1 LPLASCL
8 CVASGWTFERA
19 LISFNSFVRPVP
31 AACPGTGVTSPC
43 WSDSGCSTSPSRRC
57 RRVSH
62 TLYSTDLGSSPPT
75 ASLYAD
81 YARRNPHH
89 SAPTAVTRAP
99 AGWLACRAKPLLVVW
114 AGLGSGVRQGRAAG
128 WPRKPLHTLNPSLAP
143 LLPMMFQTRT
153 NDNQEKRA
161 YLGTPSNY
169 KGVSL
174 CVVSQTVGTEE
185 ARRLRMKK
193 HVL

>member
-1 LPLASCL
+1 MRSHSILSCVLCLRPARAQVSLHRAGRTLDVLRRHLDAAGEFPTHCTVQIWGAVHRRPLSMQTMHGGILITVHRQLLPERLLA
-8 CVASGWTFERA
+8 GW
-19 LISFNSFVRPVP
+19 L
-31 AACPGTGVTSPC
+31 
-43 WSDSGCSTSPSRRC
+43 
-57 RRVSH
+57 
-62 TLYSTDLGSSPPT
+62 
-75 ASLYAD
+75 AD
-81 YARRNPHH
+81 
-89 SAPTAVTRAP
+89 
-99 AGWLACRAKPLLVVW
+99 GWLACRAKPLLVVW

-185 ARRLRMKK
+185 ARRLRMTK